1 MPNVPSDPDPLDEI
15 LSAQQQQLRAS
26 RDQVAQLRESL
37 EQGSHTEAPGL
48 LEAPSAADYDA
59 LTAASRDYLQT
70 QGRTDLDIED
80 LLEPEDLDLLRLE
93 SQRLGWTTSDMA
105 AVGVCG
111 LVGSVTAVLAGA
123 IDDVIVQQL
132 KLVEQTELISRWKR
146 ETTNLPIDYT
156 GAYAGGKAHRV
167 TSAGHDIGRPVEAIR
182 QIMEGEYRG
191 TGWSYGQKVPL
202 TRLGTPFGTPY
213 DAVPEVTTALTL
225 WIKHLITDVIT
236 ATSLPLPGWT
246 ALYEA
251 APTEKLADF
260 YKDMYWPRG
269 GDAGWNMRT
278 MAITK
283 SIPLV
288 AVEVGI
294 RTKLGW
300 DAWTERGSLQATD
313 RERAKRDEMLLATHS
328 VVTAVTSGQ
337 AVIECLTTSSP
348 LGLRSLN
355 PQSTIRTAQLGIKV
369 VSARRAEPEGPP
381 TWEEL
386 AIRSLAPDADRR
398 LGIYSI

>member
-1 MPNVPSDPDPLDEI
+1 MPSDTDPLDEI
-15 LSAQQQQLRAS
+15 LSAQQQQLAAAREQAA
-26 RDQVAQLRESL
+26 RLRESL
-37 EQGSHTEAPGL
+37 DEGSSARSIEPL
-48 LEAPSAADYDA
+48 QVPSPDEYDA
-59 LTAASRDYLQT
+59 LTAASRDYLAA
-70 QGRTDLDIED
+70 QGRAGLDIED

-123 IDDVIVQQL
+123 IDDVIVE
-132 KLVEQTELISRWKR
+132 KLGMLERTELISRWKR

-182 QIMEGEYRG
+182 QIMEGQYRG

-202 TRLGTPFGTPY
+202 TRLGTPLGRPY
-213 DAVPEVTTALTL
+213 EPVPEVTTALTL
-225 WIKHLITDVIT
+225 WAKHLITDVIT
-236 ATSLPLPGWT
+236 PTSLPLPGWT

-251 APTEKLADF
+251 APTPELADF
-260 YKDMYWPRG
+260 YKDMYWQG
-269 GDAGWNMRT
+269 GNAGWNLRT

-288 AVEVGI
+288 VVEVGI

-300 DAWTERGSLQATD
+300 DAWTDRGSLQSTD
-313 RERAKRDEMLLATHS
+313 RERAKRDEMLLAAHG
-328 VVTAVTSGQ
+328 VVTAVSSGQ

-355 PQSTIRTAQLGIKV
+355 PQSILRTAQLGLKV
-369 VSARRAEPEGPP
+369 VGEHRSAPASPP
-381 TWEEL
+381 SWEEL

>member
-1 MPNVPSDPDPLDEI
+1 MPSDPDPLDEI
-15 LSAQQQQLRAS
+15 LSAQQQQLQVA
-26 RDQVAQLRESL
+26 RDQVARLRETL
-37 EQGSHTEAPGL
+37 EQGSGSEAPGL
-48 LEAPSAADYDA
+48 LEVPSAADYDA
-59 LTAASRDYLQT
+59 LTSASRDYLQT
-70 QGRTDLDIED
+70 QGRTDLDLED
-80 LLEPEDLDLLRLE
+80 LLEPKDLDLLRLE
-93 SQRLGWTTSDMA
+93 SQRLGWTTSDLA

-111 LVGSVTAVLAGA
+111 LVGSVTAILANA
-123 IDDVIVQQL
+123 IDDAIVQQFGL
-132 KLVEQTELISRWKR
+132 LEQTELISRWKG
-146 ETTNLPIDYT
+146 ETTNLPIDYH
-156 GAYAGGKAHRV
+156 GAVVGGPAHRV

-182 QIMEGEYRG
+182 QIVEGTYKG
-191 TGWSYGQKVPL
+191 TGWLFGEKV
-202 TRLGTPFGTPY
+202 TRTAEGTSFGTPF
-213 DAVPEVTTALTL
+213 DAVPEVRTALAL
-225 WIKHLITDVIT
+225 WVKHLITDVIT
-236 ATSLPLPGWT
+236 PTSLPLPGWT

-251 APTEKLADF
+251 APSAELADF
-260 YKDMYWPRG
+260 FKDMYWPGG
-269 GDAGWNMRT
+269 GDAGWNLRT
-278 MAITK
+278 MGITK

-288 AVEVGI
+288 VVEVGI

-300 DAWTERGSLQATD
+300 DTWTERGSLQAMD
-313 RERAKRDEMLLATHS
+313 RERAKRDEMLLATHG

-355 PQSTIRTAQLGIKV
+355 PQSTIRAAQLGIKV